1 MQDELL
7 HSLQWL
13 MHSQRAGM
21 GIQGNRAMQRHW
33 ELQLHQGSGQELTVS
48 FRCGTKCPRECGI
61 SGSQLLLSHNG
72 SLLANMN

>member
-48 FRCGTKCPRECGI
+48 FSVVRNAQENVEYQGASFC
-61 SGSQLLLSHNG
+61 
-72 SLLANMN
+72 

>member
-21 GIQGNRAMQRHW
+21 GIQGNRAMQCHW

-48 FRCGTKCPRECGI
+48 I
-61 SGSQLLLSHNG
+61 SVV
-72 SLLANMN
+72 